1 MEMMAKIL
9 VVDDEQ
15 VVLELITLALQLQGH
30 DVTAVGDPLS
40 ALDPTCVSPADID
53 LLVTDV
59 NMKPITGFELVSRL
73 AETGFQG
80 QVLFTSGYSALAV
93 AIAGK
98 PGKSAIIEKPFTVET
113 LREAVAKA
121 LAGNTGATAHN
132 PRCRSHGSV

>member
-1 MEMMAKIL
+1 MARIL
-9 VVDDEQ
+9 VVDDEP

-30 DVTAVGDPLS
+30 DVTAVGNPLS

-59 NMKPITGFELVSRL
+59 NMKPITGFELVSRFNDM
-73 AETGFQG
+73 GFQG
-80 QVLFTSGYSALAV
+80 QVLFMSGYSALSV

-98 PGKSAIIEKPFTVET
+98 LGKSAIIEKPFTVET

-121 LAGNTGATAHN
+121 LAGSSDATAQS
-132 PRCRSHGSV
+132 PCCRSHGSA

>member
-1 MEMMAKIL
+1 MARIL
-9 VVDDEQ
+9 VVDDEP

-40 ALDPTCVSPADID
+40 AFDPTCVSPANID

-59 NMKPITGFELVSRL
+59 NMKPITGFEVVSRL
-73 AETGFQG
+73 VELGFQG
-80 QVLFTSGYSALAV
+80 QVLFMSGYSALSV
-93 AIAGK
+93 ANSGK

-113 LREAVAKA
+113 LREAVGKA
-121 LAGNTGATAHN
+121 LAGNTSDTAHN

>member
-1 MEMMAKIL
+1 MAKIL

-30 DVTAVGDPLS
+30 DVTAVGDPLC

-59 NMKPITGFELVSRL
+59 NMKPITGFEVVRRI
-73 AETGFQG
+73 AEMGFQG
-80 QVLFTSGYSALAV
+80 QVLFMSGYSALAV

-98 PGKSAIIEKPFTVET
+98 LGKSAI
-113 LREAVAKA
+113 
-121 LAGNTGATAHN
+121 
-132 PRCRSHGSV
+132 